1 MIAPDLLKI
10 LVCPESRQPVA
21 LAEAAAIDALN
32 RRIALGEVTNRGGQK
47 ITGRIE
53 GGLIRQDGK
62 LLYPIRNKLP
72 NMLIDEAIPLQ

>member
-10 LVCPESRQPVA
+10 LVCPESRQPV
-21 LAEAAAIDALN
+21 DALN

-72 NMLIDEAIPLQ
+72 VMLIDEAIPLQ